1 MKAAATHFALA
12 ASEPDGCQD
21 VCDALPWRGAWLG
34 VVADGVGRADNAGE
48 AARKVVASLVENFK
62 ARPAAW
68 SLRKALEEFTRLL
81 NRTLFQESLARHE
94 RVEMLTTLAVVA
106 LEGERLTGLNVGDSR
121 VYHFRAGQ
129 LTRLSHDHVEAGAQ
143 LQHVLT
149 RAMGMTADV
158 SPHVFETA
166 VAAGDLIL
174 LCSDGVTNT
183 LADPDLAALLAR
195 RSSARTIV
203 AAAREK
209 ATDETLDDASA
220 VVMEILET
228 NPNES
233 ASHELEIPDTL
244 AAGQTFDGC
253 TLVRPFNQ
261 NERTWLA
268 TRGAEKLVL
277 KFAPRE
283 ARHSEAHRNQFVQ
296 EIWSLTRLQADYFI
310 RAFVPENNRTLCYGM
325 EYLEAPTLK
334 DFLRAGPLAVAD
346 AVALTKFLLNACQFL
361 LRFDLAHGDLKPE
374 NILVLRE
381 HGALRFKLIDFGSV
395 GEVFT
400 VTSRAGTPSYLAPER
415 FGGAPLTEGTEV
427 FALGVVL
434 HEALTGAF
442 PYGEIEPFQT
452 PAFRAAKRPS
462 QLNPNV
468 PPWLDAVVLRAVAP
482 RPEERYQAFS
492 EMKFDLE
499 NPTKV
504 QPWFPRDA
512 SLLER
517 SPLRFYKV
525 GFFLLLATNLYLL
538 FRLLACH
545 AGQ

>member
-1 MKAAATHFALA
+1 M
-12 ASEPDGCQD
+12 
-21 VCDALPWRGAWLG
+21 
-34 VVADGVGRADNAGE
+34 NA
-48 AARKVVASLVENFK
+48 
-62 ARPAAW
+62 
-68 SLRKALEEFTRLL
+68 
-81 NRTLFQESLARHE
+81 
-94 RVEMLTTLAVVA
+94 
-106 LEGERLTGLNVGDSR
+106 
-121 VYHFRAGQ
+121 
-129 LTRLSHDHVEAGAQ
+129 
-143 LQHVLT
+143 
-149 RAMGMTADV
+149 
-158 SPHVFETA
+158 
-166 VAAGDLIL
+166 
-174 LCSDGVTNT
+174 
-183 LADPDLAALLAR
+183 
-195 RSSARTIV
+195 
-203 AAAREK
+203 
-209 ATDETLDDASA
+209 
-220 VVMEILET
+220 
-228 NPNES
+228 
-233 ASHELEIPDTL
+233 
-244 AAGQTFDGC
+244 
-253 TLVRPFNQ
+253 
-261 NERTWLA
+261 
-268 TRGAEKLVL
+268 
-277 KFAPRE
+277 
-283 ARHSEAHRNQFVQ
+283 
-296 EIWSLTRLQADYFI
+296 
-310 RAFVPENNRTLCYGM
+310 
-325 EYLEAPTLK
+325 
-334 DFLRAGPLAVAD
+334 
-346 AVALTKFLLNACQFL
+346 
-361 LRFDLAHGDLKPE
+361 
-374 NILVLRE
+374 
-381 HGALRFKLIDFGSV
+381 
-395 GEVFT
+395 